1 VVSPALW
8 IGITLV
14 DLSASGKMPV
24 DKLRLKMCAR
34 GRSISYDTAFSN
46 LELMPSRSVLFLL
59 TRLLM
64 VLPTSMG
71 PQPSSSKCLAVSGRS
86 GQ

>member
-1 VVSPALW
+1 MVSPALC

-24 DKLRLKMCAR
+24 YKLSLKMCAS
-34 GRSISYDTAFSN
+34 GRSISYDTAFNN
-46 LELMPSRSVLFLL
+46 LELMPSRLVLFLL

-71 PQPSSSKCLAVSGRS
+71 PQPSSFKCLAVSGRL
-86 GQ
+86 G